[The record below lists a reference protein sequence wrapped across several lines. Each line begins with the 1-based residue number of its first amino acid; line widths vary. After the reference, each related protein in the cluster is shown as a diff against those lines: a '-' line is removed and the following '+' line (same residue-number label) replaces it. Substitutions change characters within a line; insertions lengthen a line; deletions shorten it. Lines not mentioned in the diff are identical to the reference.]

1 MLFGAHIAAVWLI
14 VDQARHYGWQAC
26 CLDMTIAIGEVV
38 QNQKRGGVGGMRQFQ
53 MMNQSITMQPNGLQ
67 CLTMIATARGFYA
80 QNIHLP
86 SSRQNSINK

>member
-14 VDQARHYGWQAC
+14 FDQARHYGWQGC

-53 MMNQSITMQPNGLQ
+53 MMNQSITMQPNGLRH
-67 CLTMIATARGFYA
+67 LTMIGAARGGAPKTPIYR
-80 QNIHLP
+80 HG
-86 SSRQNSINK
+86 R

>member
-14 VDQARHYGWQAC
+14 FDQARHYGWQGC

-53 MMNQSITMQPNGLQ
+53 MMNQSITMQPNGLRH
-67 CLTMIATARGFYA
+67 LTMIGAARGGCA
-80 QNIHLP
+80 QNTHLP
-86 SSRQNSINK
+86 PWPLNSINE